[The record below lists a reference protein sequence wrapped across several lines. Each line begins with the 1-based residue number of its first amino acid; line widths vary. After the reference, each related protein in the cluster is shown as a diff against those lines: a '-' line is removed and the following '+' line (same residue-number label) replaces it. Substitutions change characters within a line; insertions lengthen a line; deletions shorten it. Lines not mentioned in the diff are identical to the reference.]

1 MKRRLH
7 IASAI
12 LAMALIASFWTATV
26 ATELFAGHETI
37 ALVKTL
43 VLYGMVLLVPAMAAA
58 GATGASLGRGWRL
71 PQVARKSTQ
80 MKWIAANGLLILVPS
95 AVFLA
100 LRTGAGQFDTA
111 FYAVQGLELVAGA
124 TNLTLLILNM
134 RDGRALGRRRSR
146 ASASR

>member
-1 MKRRLH
+1 
-7 IASAI
+7 
-12 LAMALIASFWTATV
+12 
-26 ATELFAGHETI
+26 
-37 ALVKTL
+37 
-43 VLYGMVLLVPAMAAA
+43 
-58 GATGASLGRGWRL
+58 
-71 PQVARKSTQ
+71 

-146 ASASR
+146 KSASR